1 MASKNNLTL
10 DKLCLMG
17 DVTKKTKEDYG
28 HREEACTC
36 QLFIESARWDIQLQ
50 DRRSSPAQGIDS
62 SHASHLCK
70 SYSPGSKG
78 N

>member
-36 QLFIESARWDIQLQ
+36 QLFIESK
-50 DRRSSPAQGIDS
+50 
-62 SHASHLCK
+62 K
-70 SYSPGSKG
+70 SIPISWSQ
-78 N
+78 

>member
-28 HREEACTC
+28 HREEACIC
-36 QLFIESARWDIQLQ
+36 QLSM
-50 DRRSSPAQGIDS
+50 
-62 SHASHLCK
+62 K
-70 SYSPGSKG
+70 SKK
-78 N
+78 